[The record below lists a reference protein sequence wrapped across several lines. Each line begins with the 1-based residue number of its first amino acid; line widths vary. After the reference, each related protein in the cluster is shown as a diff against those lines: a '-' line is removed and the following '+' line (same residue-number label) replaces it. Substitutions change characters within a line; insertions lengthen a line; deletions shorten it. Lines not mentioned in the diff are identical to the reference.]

1 MSDRDLAAEF
11 DVLRTRQAQ
20 LERCLA
26 ALQEAVTEITDELD
40 PPPREGRDLMRVFGT
55 KVGPCWTRAAA
66 PWRETTGAWRTPNSI
81 QPVEPSRLTKRTGT
95 PPGPFAPVRMRGIH
109 HTGLHS

>member
-1 MSDRDLAAEF
+1 MSDRDLAAEI

-40 PPPREGRDLMRVFGT
+40 PRPGR
-55 KVGPCWTRAAA
+55 
-66 PWRETTGAWRTPNSI
+66 GA
-81 QPVEPSRLTKRTGT
+81 
-95 PPGPFAPVRMRGIH
+95 
-109 HTGLHS
+109 